1 MRRLFSIFLISL
13 FSFHLSANEQL
24 WKFGKIFIRMYEDDK
39 RNSVYSYSCIQSPC
53 DALKNSTN
61 ISFLRLDKNA
71 LLGGKN
77 PGSVLCKE
85 ILKMDVVFMKDLSGN
100 ENSFCLFKDKSM
112 ISASSLSYLAGQND
126 LKKSGGK
133 K

>member
-1 MRRLFSIFLISL
+1 MFRLITIFFLTAISPTL
-13 FSFHLSANEQL
+13 FAEEQI
-24 WKFGKIFIRMYEDDK
+24 WKFGKVFIKMYEDQNK
-39 RNSVYSYSCIQSPC
+39 NAVYSFSCNQSPC
-53 DALKNSTN
+53 DALKKSNKV
-61 ISFLRLDKNA
+61 SFKTLEKNA

-85 ILKMDVVFMKDLSGN
+85 NLKMDIVFMKDLAGN

-112 ISASSLSYLAGQND
+112 ISASSLAFMAREND

>member
-1 MRRLFSIFLISL
+1 MFRLITVCFLTALSFSLY
-13 FSFHLSANEQL
+13 AEEQV
-24 WKFGKIFIRMYEDDK
+24 WKFGKVFIKMYEDKDK
-39 RNSVYSYSCIQSPC
+39 NAVYSFSCNQSPC
-53 DALKNSTN
+53 DALKKTNKVSFNS
-61 ISFLRLDKNA
+61 LGKNA

-85 ILKMDVVFMKDLSGN
+85 SLKMDIVFMKDLAGN

-112 ISASSLSYLAGQND
+112 ISASSLAYMAREND